1 MMSSALET
9 AQKEYERWRLRERRL
24 LQAIEQVDEE
34 RGRLGTELERVDQQV
49 SYYDHLARDMKKELR
64 RPGLSSLL
72 SSMRKS

>member
-1 MMSSALET
+1 MSSALET

-34 RGRLGTELERVDQQV
+34 RGRLGTELERVEQQV
-49 SYYDHLARDMKKELR
+49 SYYDNLTRDMKKELR

>member
-1 MMSSALET
+1 MSSALET

-24 LQAIEQVDEE
+24 LQAIEQVNEE
-34 RGRLGTELERVDQQV
+34 RGRLGTELERVEQQV
-49 SYYDHLARDMKKELR
+49 SYYDNLTRDMKKELR